1 MPPGQRHGPAHQER
15 RRLLQHVALLAD
27 GVLPIVPSF
36 AGVDVEVLLAYGERL
51 QPDGVVIKSRGSR
64 YRSGQSNAYIKA
76 KCASWSEHRMRRF
89 ERSSAA

>member
-36 AGVDVEVLLAYGERL
+36 AGVNVEVLLAYCERL
-51 QPDGVVIKSRGSR
+51 QPDGVVIKSRDSR
-64 YRSGQSNAYIKA
+64 YRSGQSNPHQGEV
-76 KCASWSEHRMRRF
+76 CELV
-89 ERSSAA
+89 